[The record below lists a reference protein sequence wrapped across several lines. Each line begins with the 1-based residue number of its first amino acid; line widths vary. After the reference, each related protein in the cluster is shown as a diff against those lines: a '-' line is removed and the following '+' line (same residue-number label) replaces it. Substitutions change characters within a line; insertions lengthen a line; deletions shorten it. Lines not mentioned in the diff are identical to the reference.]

1 MTRKKIRSTMN
12 AYFKRA
18 IGPNS
23 LKDFA
28 EVVLRMGMELL
39 ARQRRHPREAARHQ
53 QPRVAGDDGRQAG

>member
-1 MTRKKIRSTMN
+1 VGLQALRN
-12 AYFKRA
+12 DPQEN

-28 EVVLRMGMELL
+28 EVVLRMGKVLL